1 MDKITLGT
9 KKVSIEFPGVK
20 ALSDCDF
27 EISTGVIHAV
37 MGANGAGKSTLMKV
51 LAGSNPG
58 YTGDVLYNGQVVEV
72 RHPADAKKLGIQI
85 VYQEVD
91 MALIPSLSV
100 AENVMFNDTVMN
112 MKGKLLMNYGKIRK
126 QAKEVLSRLNV
137 DIDVRR
143 LCGSLTLAQ
152 KQMVLIARAIQN
164 ACNFLILDEPTAP
177 LSDSET
183 EELFRVVRHLRETE
197 NIAIIFITHRIH
209 EVLQICDSYTVMRNG
224 EIVDTSPI
232 TSETTSK
239 EIVDKMLGRS
249 FDESF
254 PKEVCD
260 IGEKAFVVEHLTE
273 HEGRVKDVSLYVRK
287 GEIVGLAGLVGGGKT
302 ELCKTL
308 FGAYRKSSG
317 TITLNGKELS
327 FKNPTD
333 AVKAGLSLVP
343 EERRKEGVL
352 VGETVTFN
360 ISAACLGKYCHLS
373 FVDDRKTAKVAEE
386 FVQSLSI
393 KTPSVRQRVA
403 NLSGG
408 GLTNAAFSLIP
419 YIGQPI
425 LIVGIITFAYSTI
438 LGWSYYGERCLEY
451 LMGKRGVIPYRVA
464 WIAVLVAAP
473 VMQLELVWSIAD
485 TLNALMAIPNLIAV
499 LLLSG
504 VIAKETK
511 YYLANLDERDN
522 ALIPL
527 IGDQGVLPL
536 LKK

>member
-27 EISTGVIHAV
+27 EISTGMIHAV

-58 YTGDVLYNGQVVEV
+58 YTGDVLYNGNVVEV
-72 RHPADAKKLGIQI
+72 RTPAAAKKLGIQI

-100 AENVMFNDTVMN
+100 AENVMFNETVMN
-112 MKGKLLMNYGKIRK
+112 MKGKLFMNYTKIRK
-126 QAKEVLSRLNV
+126 DAREVLSRLNV
-137 DIDVRR
+137 NIDVRR
-143 LCGSLTLAQ
+143 PCSSLSLAE

-164 ACNFLILDEPTAP
+164 TCNFLILDEPTAP
-177 LSDSET
+177 LSDTET
-183 EELFRVVRHLRETE
+183 AELFRVVRHLRETE
-197 NIAIIFITHRIH
+197 NIAIIFITHRIQ

-224 EIVDTSPI
+224 
-232 TSETTSK
+232 

-260 IGEKAFVVEHLTE
+260 IGEKSFVVEHLTE
-273 HEGRVKDVSLYVRK
+273 REGRVKDVSLYVRK

-308 FGAYRKSSG
+308 FGDYKKSSG
-317 TITLNGKELS
+317 TITLDGKELK
-327 FKNPTD
+327 FKNPSD

-352 VGETVTFN
+352 VAETVTFN
-360 ISAACLGKYCHLS
+360 VSAACLGKYCHAS

-386 FVQSLSI
+386 YVKSLSI
-393 KTPSVRQRVA
+393 KTPSVRQKVA

-408 GLTNAAFSLIP
+408 N
-419 YIGQPI
+419 QQK
-425 LIVGIITFAYSTI
+425 V
-438 LGWSYYGERCLEY
+438 
-451 LMGKRGVIPYRVA
+451 VVA
-464 WIAVLVAAP
+464 KW
-473 VMQLELVWSIAD
+473 
-485 TLNALMAIPNLIAV
+485 LNADADVYIFDEPTKGVDVGAKQEIFHLINEIAKQGHCV
-499 LLLSG
+499 IYATCENSELLSITDRMYVMFDG
-504 VIAKETK
+504 QITAELETAKTSE
-511 YYLANLDERDN
+511 DEIMHY
-522 ALIPL
+522 AT
-527 IGDQGVLPL
+527 GATTAYAAG
-536 LKK
+536 

>member
-27 EISTGVIHAV
+27 EISTGMIHAV

-51 LAGSNPG
+51 LAGSNPT
-58 YTGDVLYNGQVVEV
+58 YTGDVLYNGQVVQV

-91 MALIPSLSV
+91 MALVPTLTV

-112 MKGKLLMNYGKIRK
+112 MKHKLFMNYGRIRK
-126 QAKEVLSRLNV
+126 EAAEVLKRLNV

-143 LCGSLTLAQ
+143 PCGSLTLAQ

-164 ACNFLILDEPTAP
+164 TCNFLILDEPTAP

-197 NIAIIFITHRIH
+197 NIAIIFITHRIQ
-209 EVLQICDSYTVMRNG
+209 EVLRICDSYTVMRNG
-224 EIVDTSPI
+224 EIVDTTPI
-232 TSETTSK
+232 TPETTTK

-260 IGEKAFVVEHLTE
+260 IGEKAFVVEHLSE
-273 HEGRVKDVSLYVRK
+273 REGRVKDVSLYVRR

-308 FGAYRKSSG
+308 FGDYKKSSG
-317 TITLNGKELS
+317 TITLNGKELK
-327 FKNPTD
+327 FKNPAD
-333 AVKAGLSLVP
+333 AVRQGIALVP

-352 VGETVTFN
+352 VLQRLRRLPGQVLPPDLCQRPQDRQGGRGVCGEPEHQDP
-360 ISAACLGKYCHLS
+360 LG
-373 FVDDRKTAKVAEE
+373 APA
-386 FVQSLSI
+386 
-393 KTPSVRQRVA
+393 
-403 NLSGG
+403 G
-408 GLTNAAFSLIP
+408 
-419 YIGQPI
+419 GQP
-425 LIVGIITFAYSTI
+425 VRRQPAEG
-438 LGWSYYGERCLEY
+438 G
-451 LMGKRGVIPYRVA
+451 RGQVA
-464 WIAVLVAAP
+464 
-473 VMQLELVWSIAD
+473 Q
-485 TLNALMAIPNLIAV
+485 
-499 LLLSG
+499 
-504 VIAKETK
+504 
-511 YYLANLDERDN
+511 R
-522 ALIPL
+522 
-527 IGDQGVLPL
+527 
-536 LKK
+536 